1 MQTFFDNLHEA
12 MTQENIEQIEQL
24 TKGQH
29 ENANWH
35 IFRKYVITV
44 SKGHEVLTKMR
55 KIQHTDNKSIN
66 MYDLFQKI
74 SGLAYVNPNIPALK
88 YGRSIEI
95 HAVNKFQ
102 EIYIKEHKEEQQT
115 ECGLFLHN
123 EHPFNGGSPN
133 RLVSC
138 SCCEKACLEVNCP
151 MSINNTSPQDST
163 VKLAYLLK
171 DDNNTLGL
179 NRKHKYY
186 TQCQIQ
192 MGVTAL
198 RKCFFFV
205 WTSNGYFVEEIQF
218 DVELWDEMTK
228 LFPEFYHN
236 YYINSFFG

>member
-1 MQTFFDNLHEA
+1 M
-12 MTQENIEQIEQL
+12 
-24 TKGQH
+24 
-29 ENANWH
+29 
-35 IFRKYVITV
+35 
-44 SKGHEVLTKMR
+44 
-55 KIQHTDNKSIN
+55 
-66 MYDLFQKI
+66 
-74 SGLAYVNPNIPALK
+74 
-88 YGRSIEI
+88 EI

-102 EIYIKEHKEEQQT
+102 EMYTKEHKEVQLI

-123 EHPFNGGSPN
+123 EHPFIGGSPD

-138 SCCEKACLEVNCP
+138 SCCEKACLKVKYT

-163 VKLAYLLK
+163 VKLAYLVK
-171 DDNNTLGL
+171 DGNNKLGL

-205 WTSNGYFVEEIQF
+205 WTSHGYFVEEIHF

-228 LFPEFYHN
+228 TV
-236 YYINSFFG
+236 S